1 MTSQASA
8 PRPTAG
14 EIETQAMMLR
24 EAHGTGRTM
33 TPIRKNLPGA
43 TIEDAMAIQEVNAA
57 YWEKQ
62 GRTIVG
68 AKIGLTAKSVQA
80 QLGVDQPDF
89 GHLFADMAVLDGD
102 VIESGRLIAP
112 KVEGE
117 IAFILSRAPD
127 IERLTIAEIID
138 CVDYA
143 LPSLEIVDSRINN
156 WDIGIVDTVA
166 DNASAAL
173 FVLGTTP
180 VSLRDLDLRVCGM
193 TLERNGEPVSFGT
206 GAACLGNPLH
216 SLVWLARKMAEA
228 GRPMGKG
235 DIVLSGALGP
245 FVSAEPGDFVEA
257 RFDKL
262 GSVRVRF

>member
-1 MTSQASA
+1 MASQATVN
-8 PRPTAG
+8 RPTTQ
-14 EIETQAMMLR
+14 EIEAQAGLLR
-24 EAHGTGRTM
+24 KAQSTRQTM
-33 TPIRKNLPGA
+33 TAIRKTLPGA

-57 YWEKQ
+57 FWEAE

-89 GHLFADMAVLDGD
+89 GHLFADMAVLDGHI
-102 VIESGRLIAP
+102 VEPGRLIAP
-112 KVEGE
+112 KAEGE
-117 IAFILSRAPD
+117 IAFVLARSPD
-127 IERLTIAEIID
+127 PRRLTTAEIID
-138 CVDYA
+138 CVDYV
-143 LPSLEIVDSRINN
+143 LPSLEIVDSRITD

-180 VSLRDLDLRVCGM
+180 VSLRDLDLRACGM
-193 TLERNGEPVSFGT
+193 TLEKNGEPVSFGM

-216 SLVWLARKMAEA
+216 SLAWLAGKMADVD
-228 GRPMGKG
+228 RPLGKG

-245 FVSAEPGDFVEA
+245 FVAVSPNDFVEA
-257 RFDKL
+257 CFDGL